1 MCDNFLEKPG
11 SALAAVQNALVTFA
25 ERSDLSSAEG
35 RGLME
40 SVSSGQR
47 DADVTR
53 ITRNAART
61 QRQIL
66 MGVLTRAKRQGELSS
81 GADLDV
87 MADFLESILA
97 GIRMAAKAGKS
108 RS

>member
-1 MCDNFLEKPG
+1 
-11 SALAAVQNALVTFA
+11 
-25 ERSDLSSAEG
+25 
-35 RGLME
+35 
-40 SVSSGQR
+40 
-47 DADVTR
+47 
-53 ITRNAART
+53 
-61 QRQIL
+61 